1 MTLRLTDFPVK
12 AGEGIYRAKV
22 RKSVGSRSG
31 VDLYIH
37 HDHVT
42 DCELKEGV
50 TYLARIRR
58 ITDAYTEDNVI
69 LTLRAEPNDRDHP
82 MRAALP
88 MDTGFASGSKV
99 YVRLTPMDLT
109 SWFNRKN
116 SKGFDV
122 EGEGDDVS

>member
-22 RKSVGSRSG
+22 RKDGGNG
-31 VDLYIH
+31 VTLFIH

-42 DCELKEGV
+42 DCGLEAGK

-58 ITDAYTEDNVI
+58 ITDAYTEDNVV
-69 LTLRAEPNDRDHP
+69 LTLREVREDGDHP
-82 MRAALP
+82 MRATLP
-88 MDTGFASGSKV
+88 TGTGFASGSKV
-99 YVRLTPMDLT
+99 YVRLTEMDL
-109 SWFNRKN
+109 SKWFDRKN

-122 EGEGDDVS
+122 EGEE